1 MAVPARHVVSVSP
14 ANDVGGGICARLFS
28 LPSNQQSDACPTP
41 PPSRRGRRAL
51 SHLHQPEGGD
61 NSFWPQLFPLTGV
74 VSASGGWSRTGEGEG
89 GHWLPALGLPW
100 GLPPGGSWLSLLGAV
115 PGAERCA
122 LPGQC
127 RNCLPAT
134 YLAFSNC
141 LQGRLETSCRWKQ
154 ESHRPQL
161 KIKTRFSS

>member
-74 VSASGGWSRTGEGEG
+74 VSASGGWSRNGVGPERERVGTGS
-89 GHWLPALGLPW
+89 LPLGS
-100 GLPPGGSWLSLLGAV
+100 PGGCHLAA
-115 PGAERCA
+115 PG
-122 LPGQC
+122 
-127 RNCLPAT
+127 
-134 YLAFSNC
+134 
-141 LQGRLETSCRWKQ
+141 
-154 ESHRPQL
+154 
-161 KIKTRFSS
+161 